1 LAGVVSPF
9 PFLAAPYIVEPIVV
23 PHVDDVVV
31 PLPIIICPRRFGITD
46 RSRRA
51 RRTVI
56 AAGQHNSHVIWAM
69 THTATEETSMDK
81 DRIKGSAE
89 QAKGAVK
96 AAAGKILGDSK
107 LEGEGKAQEA
117 KGKVQNALGGLK
129 DTLRGK

>member
-1 LAGVVSPF
+1 M
-9 PFLAAPYIVEPIVV
+9 EPIVV

-31 PLPIIICPRRFGITD
+31 PLPIIICRRRFGITD

-51 RRTVI
+51 RPTVI
-56 AAGQHNSHVIWAM
+56 AGGQHNNHVIWAM